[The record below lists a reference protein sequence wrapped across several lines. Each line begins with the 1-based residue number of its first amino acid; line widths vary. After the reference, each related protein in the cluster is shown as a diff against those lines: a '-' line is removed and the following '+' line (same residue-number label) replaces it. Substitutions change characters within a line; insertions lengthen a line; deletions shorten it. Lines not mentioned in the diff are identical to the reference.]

1 MGPLQCM
8 ALKVTCSVWLLQLK
22 QLEEEL
28 QAERRLTKEA
38 KEQINSLQAQLD
50 QAKEQQVCTSL

>member
-1 MGPLQCM
+1 MTHSLF
-8 ALKVTCSVWLLQLK
+8 LLQLK

-28 QAERRLTKEA
+28 EAERRQTKEA

-50 QAKEQQVCTSL
+50 QAKQQQVGTSL